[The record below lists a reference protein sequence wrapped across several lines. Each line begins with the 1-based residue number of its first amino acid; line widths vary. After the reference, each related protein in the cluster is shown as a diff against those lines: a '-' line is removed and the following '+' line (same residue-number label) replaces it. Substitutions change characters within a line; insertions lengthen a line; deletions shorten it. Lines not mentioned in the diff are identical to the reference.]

1 MRTERRI
8 EIDAPP
14 AAVFAVVAD
23 PATHP
28 RWRPS
33 AVEFRPLE
41 AGPIRPGAR
50 LTETVRFL
58 GRRYRTTY
66 EVTELQPDRAFAL
79 RSLDGPV
86 SLELHCLVEPSG
98 AGTRVT
104 FTLEAAA
111 PRLLGLVLAWYLGD
125 EARRL
130 KRLVEAER
138 DGSPPSMRGCP

>member
-1 MRTERRI
+1 MKAERSV
-8 EIDAPP
+8 EIGASP
-14 AAVFAVVAD
+14 ADVFAVVAD

-33 AVEFRPLE
+33 AVEFRLLE
-41 AGPIRPGAR
+41 AGPIRPGSR

-66 EVTELQPDRAFAL
+66 EVIELQPDRAFAV

-86 SLELHCLVEPSG
+86 SLELHCLVEPAG
-98 AGTRVT
+98 AGARLT
-104 FTLEAAA
+104 FALEAAA
-111 PRLLGLVLAWYLGD
+111 PRLLGPVLAWYLGD

-138 DGSPPSMRGCP
+138 DAPP